1 MARNNNVEVPGGDS
15 PDIAG
20 DVLPTAEPQSQPVT
34 FSVSTATKEQILEY
48 FSRYK
53 DTDGDSIVLDADF
66 SALVDMA
73 LNPLHVVDI
82 PQPAVTDGKTTYRNP
97 VLTDKGWIV

>member
-15 PDIAG
+15 PDITG
-20 DVLPTAEPQSQPVT
+20 DALQMAETQPAV
-34 FSVSTATKEQILEY
+34 FSVTTATKEQILEY

-53 DTDGDSIVLDADF
+53 DADGDSIVLDADF

-82 PQPAVTDGKTTYRNP
+82 PQPAVTDGKAPYRSP
-97 VLTDKGWIV
+97 VLTEKGWVV